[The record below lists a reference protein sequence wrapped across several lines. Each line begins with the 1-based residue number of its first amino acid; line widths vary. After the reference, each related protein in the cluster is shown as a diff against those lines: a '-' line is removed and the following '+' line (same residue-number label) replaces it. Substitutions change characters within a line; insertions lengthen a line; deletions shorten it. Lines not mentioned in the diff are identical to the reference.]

1 MDNRQRHGYD
11 RERDEREDFRN
22 ENWRE
27 RERNQGR
34 GFSMQNRYGSQED
47 WNTDRGR
54 DDYIRRNSQGWQN
67 QADYDYGQ
75 GARQIYRTSGD
86 RDFERSF
93 DRNSDRDRGNY
104 QGSRDWNE
112 RNLPENYRSAGRDRD
127 FFNATPNWSNQQNF
141 EDPYR
146 QYQGQE
152 SQNRGQNWGG
162 EYNRNQ
168 QNWRDRYGSQ
178 SNFRPDYNRD
188 LYGASSYASARDRQ
202 GAYRGSEGYGQDYG
216 FGGEF
221 GYGAGSY
228 DRYDRE
234 RNYNRE
240 QNFGEQNRGREE
252 SLTEK
257 VGRFFGMG
265 PKGYKRSDD
274 RIKED
279 VSERLTDHPYI
290 DASGIELVVVDAE
303 VTLTGTVNDR
313 RSKRL
318 AEDVAEQARGVKD
331 VHNQIRVSAG
341 ATETA
346 TSGTTAQTGSEAGR
360 KSPTGTS
367 GTDKTRAA

>member
-1 MDNRQRHGYD
+1 MDDRQRYAYD
-11 RERDEREDFRN
+11 RERNEREDFRN
-22 ENWRE
+22 ENWRDRDRYQD
-27 RERNQGR
+27 RE
-34 GFSMQNRYGSQED
+34 FSMRNRYGSQDD

-54 DDYIRRNSQGWQN
+54 DEYISRDRQGFRNEGN
-67 QADYDYGQ
+67 YGYGQ
-75 GARQIYRTSGD
+75 GPREIYRTAGD
-86 RDFERSF
+86 RGF
-93 DRNSDRDRGNY
+93 DREQNY

-141 EDPYR
+141 NDPYR

-152 SQNRGQNWGG
+152 SQNRGRNWGSDYDRNQSNWGG

-168 QNWRDRYGSQ
+168 QNFNDRLGGQRNFGSDYSRGSYGQSYQNRQDYGRGSQ
-178 SNFRPDYNRD
+178 
-188 LYGASSYASARDRQ
+188 
-202 GAYRGSEGYGQDYG
+202 GYGQDYG

-221 GYGAGSY
+221 GYGSGSY

-234 RNYNRE
+234 RNSSQQQGYT
-240 QNFGEQNRGREE
+240 GEQNRGRDE

-279 VSERLTDHPYI
+279 VSERLTDHPFI
-290 DASGIELVVVDAE
+290 DASSIEIVVADAE
-303 VTLTGTVNDR
+303 VTLKGAVDDR

-331 VHNQIRVSAG
+331 VHNQIRVNAG

-346 TSGTTAQTGSEAGR
+346 TSGTTAQAGSEAVR
-360 KSPTGTS
+360 KSPTGTA